1 MKYIFIVFI
10 ALSSFVSAQ
19 DETLSIVSYNLLNFP
34 DGRDDCGT
42 NLVVPNRADTLKK
55 ITNYLQP
62 DIFVACEVQTQA
74 GVDAVLN
81 DALNVNGNTHYAAAV
96 FNGNGYLH
104 NAMFYNT
111 DKLVLKSQHIVESV
125 PRPIDH
131 YILYL
136 KDPNLDVYYDTTFIE
151 VYMTHLK
158 AGNNSSSEAQR
169 ETQTQVL
176 MNYIAGRP
184 SDRNIFVCGDFN
196 VYSAND
202 DGYQNMTTGTFALKD
217 PINQPGNW
225 NNSASYA
232 AIHTQSTRSGQS
244 IDCGS
249 QGGMDDRFDQILVS
263 QNVMNNTD
271 NVEYR
276 SGSYRAV
283 GNDGNHFN
291 SSLIS
296 GSNSMYPTSVVRAL
310 YYMSDHL
317 PVELKVDVTRSEEHT
332 SELQSRPHLVCRL
345 LL

>member
-1 MKYIFIVFI
+1 
-10 ALSSFVSAQ
+10 
-19 DETLSIVSYNLLNFP
+19 
-34 DGRDDCGT
+34 
-42 NLVVPNRADTLKK
+42 
-55 ITNYLQP
+55 
-62 DIFVACEVQTQA
+62 
-74 GVDAVLN
+74 
-81 DALNVNGNTHYAAAV
+81 
-96 FNGNGYLH
+96 
-104 NAMFYNT
+104 MFYNS
-111 DKLVLKSQHIVESV
+111 DKLVLKSQHVVESV

-158 AGNNSSSEAQR
+158 AGDNNSSDLQR

-225 NNSASYA
+225 NNSSFYA
-232 AIHTQSTRSGQS
+232 ALHTQSTRSGQS

-263 QNVMNNTD
+263 QNGHPFPL
-271 NVEYR
+271 EPQ
-276 SGSYRAV
+276 
-283 GNDGNHFN
+283 
-291 SSLIS
+291 
-296 GSNSMYPTSVVRAL
+296 SMLCP
-310 YYMSDHL
+310 
-317 PVELKVDVTRSEEHT
+317 E
-332 SELQSRPHLVCRL
+332 QI
-345 LL
+345 